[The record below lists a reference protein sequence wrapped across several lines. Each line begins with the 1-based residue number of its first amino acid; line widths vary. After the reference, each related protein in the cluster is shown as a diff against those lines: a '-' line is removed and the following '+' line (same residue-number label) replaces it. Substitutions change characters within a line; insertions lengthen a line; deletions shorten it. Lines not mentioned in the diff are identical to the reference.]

1 MEEKFNKYFNL
12 FYRDVYRLA
21 FSYTLNYADSKDI
34 VQETF
39 IKLYK
44 NMNKFKENTDVEIKR
59 WLMVVASNN
68 CKDYLKSFW
77 KRKVKNLAEENQSFV
92 NYDKEILDML
102 QQLDKKYRIPLFL
115 YYYEGY
121 NSREIAD
128 LLHKSESTI
137 RTRLQKAKK
146 ILRKELE
153 KDGY

>member
-77 KRKVKNLAEENQSFV
+77 KSKVKNLTEENQSFV

-102 QQLDKKYRIPLFL
+102 KLLDKKYRIPLFL

-121 NSREIAD
+121 KISEIA
-128 LLHKSESTI
+128 
-137 RTRLQKAKK
+137 K
-146 ILRKELE
+146 ILRKKESTIKMRLANGKKMLKKE
-153 KDGY
+153 MEIV

>member
-77 KRKVKNLAEENQSFV
+77 KREVKNLAEENQSFV

-121 NSREIAD
+121 KISEIAKI
-128 LLHKSESTI
+128 LREKESTI
-137 RTRLQKAKK
+137 KMRLANGKK
-146 ILRKELE
+146 MLKKEME
-153 KDGY
+153 TA

>member
-102 QQLDKKYRIPLFL
+102 KQLDKKYRIPLFL

-121 NSREIAD
+121 KISEIAKI
-128 LLHKSESTI
+128 LREKESTI
-137 RTRLQKAKK
+137 KMRLANGKK
-146 ILRKELE
+146 MLKKEME
-153 KDGY
+153 TA

>member
-77 KRKVKNLAEENQSFV
+77 KSKVKNLTEENQSFV

-102 QQLDKKYRIPLFL
+102 KLLDKKYRIPLFL

-121 NSREIAD
+121 KISEIA
-128 LLHKSESTI
+128 
-137 RTRLQKAKK
+137 K
-146 ILRKELE
+146 ILRKKESTIKMRLANGKKMLKKE
-153 KDGY
+153 METV

>member
-21 FSYTLNYADSKDI
+21 FSYTLNYSDSKDI

-59 WLMVVASNN
+59 WLMVVVSNN

-121 NSREIAD
+121 KISEIAKI
-128 LLHKSESTI
+128 LREKESTI
-137 RTRLQKAKK
+137 KMRLANGKK
-146 ILRKELE
+146 MLKKEME
-153 KDGY
+153 TA

>member
-1 MEEKFNKYFNL
+1 MEEKFNKYINL

-59 WLMVVASNN
+59 WLMVVVSNN

-121 NSREIAD
+121 KISEIAKI
-128 LLHKSESTI
+128 LREKESTI
-137 RTRLQKAKK
+137 KMRLANGKK
-146 ILRKELE
+146 MLKKEME
-153 KDGY
+153 TA

>member
-59 WLMVVASNN
+59 WLMVVVSNN

-121 NSREIAD
+121 KISEIAKI
-128 LLHKSESTI
+128 LREKESTI
-137 RTRLQKAKK
+137 KMRLANGKK
-146 ILRKELE
+146 MLKKEME
-153 KDGY
+153 TA

>member
-92 NYDKEILDML
+92 NYVT
-102 QQLDKKYRIPLFL
+102 
-115 YYYEGY
+115 
-121 NSREIAD
+121 A
-128 LLHKSESTI
+128 
-137 RTRLQKAKK
+137 A
-146 ILRKELE
+146 
-153 KDGY
+153 

>member
-59 WLMVVASNN
+59 WLMVVVSNN

-121 NSREIAD
+121 KISGIAKILRE
-128 LLHKSESTI
+128 KESTI
-137 RTRLQKAKK
+137 KMRLANGKK
-146 ILRKELE
+146 MLKKEME
-153 KDGY
+153 TA

>member
-59 WLMVVASNN
+59 WLMVVVSNN

-92 NYDKEILDML
+92 NYDKDILDML

-121 NSREIAD
+121 KISEIAKI
-128 LLHKSESTI
+128 LREKESTI
-137 RTRLQKAKK
+137 KMRLANGKK
-146 ILRKELE
+146 MLKKEME
-153 KDGY
+153 TA

>member
-77 KRKVKNLAEENQSFV
+77 KSKVKNLTEENQSFV

-102 QQLDKKYRIPLFL
+102 KLLDKKYRIPLFL

-121 NSREIAD
+121 KISEIAKI
-128 LLHKSESTI
+128 LREKESTI
-137 RTRLQKAKK
+137 KMRLANGKK
-146 ILRKELE
+146 ILKKEME
-153 KDGY
+153 TV